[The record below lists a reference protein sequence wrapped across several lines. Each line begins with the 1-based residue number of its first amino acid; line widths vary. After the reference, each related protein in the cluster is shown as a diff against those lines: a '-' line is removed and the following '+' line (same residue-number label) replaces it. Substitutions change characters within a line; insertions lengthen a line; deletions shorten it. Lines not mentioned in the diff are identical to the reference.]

1 MLVNGLQFQRIQLS
15 DRPLF
20 DAAYRSCRHEGSE
33 SSFTNLFIWRE
44 PLDIVWTRIGNSV
57 CVVVRQDGPVY
68 ALHPCAP
75 EREQSV
81 QAARLLAQWF
91 DQQGQPLLIKGL
103 ELGLAE
109 MLAEVA
115 GRVPLLIEIK
125 DPTLASGAD
134 VGALL
139 GALQNGTAVPMAAVI
154 AGCGAAGWMARRV
167 WAR

>member
-109 MLAEVA
+109 MLAEAIRDNTA
-115 GRVPLLIEIK
+115 GIRSKLTK
-125 DPTLASGAD
+125 
-134 VGALL
+134 
-139 GALQNGTAVPMAAVI
+139 
-154 AGCGAAGWMARRV
+154 AAG
-167 WAR
+167 